1 MSVAAVWLRE
11 SQAGSSG
18 EVDVRACWLER
29 ASSGTVNVL
38 KTVTGLDGVP
48 GWLIRNHAGA

>member
-48 GWLIRNHAGA
+48 DG